1 MGVCGEEGCVSDSDK
16 TTATK
21 RQQCNVDLKRR
32 HTREREFD
40 NDDNDGLQKD
50 VVSAMME
57 GLFISLSLSLFP
69 SFSLVVNVIKSIW
82 HEVWL

>member
-1 MGVCGEEGCVSDSDK
+1 MQCGLEVEAHKGVG
-16 TTATK
+16 
-21 RQQCNVDLKRR
+21 
-32 HTREREFD
+32 EFD

-57 GLFISLSLSLFP
+57 GLSSSLSLSLSL
-69 SFSLVVNVIKSIW
+69 SFSLIVTVIKSIW